1 MGYEMKFYYYERG
14 GEDNQF
20 NMQDKKSM
28 SKKIGD
34 PYDDLSLEKAAQ
46 AVFKQLARRDV
57 WVVDVEIFEIVKKQ
71 ISFKET
77 KGGIVI
83 KGRKFILDEIGISVE
98 SEEISSETPPQ
109 TQPLLAN
116 PHAPQ
121 QPVQHPHN
129 AIVRPPKYVVG
140 DPLFYVEFNPGKDI
154 GAAAREGRFTPEKT
168 YAVYKELY
176 NEKGIRNKYVT
187 KDDTGNIREA
197 SEIYFIPSSVTYFAQ
212 EIFGKGNGGRNNDGL
227 SWDGV
232 VPESG
237 TMNLRG

>member
-1 MGYEMKFYYYERG
+1 MKFYFYER

-34 PYDDLSLEKAAQ
+34 PYEDLSLEKAAQ

-57 WVVDVEIFEIVKKQ
+57 WVVDVEIFEIIKKQ

-83 KGRKFILDEIGISVE
+83 KGKKFILDEIGITME
-98 SEEISSETPPQ
+98 SEEEISSETLQ
-109 TQPLLAN
+109 ITSQSQPLIQ
-116 PHAPQ
+116 HDS
-121 QPVQHPHN
+121 QPKQHPHN
-129 AIVRPPKYVVG
+129 RQAPKHNI
-140 DPLFYVEFNPGKDI
+140 DQPLFYVEFNPGKEI
-154 GAAAREGRFTPEKT
+154 AAAAREGRFTPEKT
-168 YAVYKELY
+168 YAVYKELF
-176 NEKGIRNKYVT
+176 NDKGIRNKFVT
-187 KDDTGNIREA
+187 KDDTGNIREV
-197 SEIYFIPSSVTYFAQ
+197 SEVYFIPGNVTYFAQ
-212 EIFGKGNGGRNNDGL
+212 ELGFGRTNGRNNDGL

-237 TMNLRG
+237 SMNLRG